1 MICYGGV
8 VMTAPSHR
16 TPFEITPAI
25 RIPGINQERKRMNKK
40 QKLKELITDYVR
52 KEVNYVTEVAYP
64 DVGFGPTRHLAN
76 ESGKKLNEFIDNLEI
91 K

>member
-1 MICYGGV
+1 
-8 VMTAPSHR
+8 
-16 TPFEITPAI
+16 
-25 RIPGINQERKRMNKK
+25 MNKK